1 MKLLNLHISK
11 NLKWP
16 EEKLLKRLDWYIMK
30 KFLGTYVFAIAL
42 IISIAVVFDFNE
54 KQDRFMSHDAP
65 WSAIIFDYYL
75 NFIPYFAN
83 LFSPLF
89 VFIAVIFFTS
99 KLAENSEIIAMFS
112 TGMSFKRM
120 LRPYM
125 LSAAIIAV
133 VTFGLGAYIIPKG
146 SVTRINFEDKYYKS
160 RKMNTAH
167 NIQLEVDSGVIAY
180 IDRFENYSNTGYRFS
195 LDKFKEKQLVS
206 HLTAR
211 SITYD
216 TSAVHKW
223 IVKDYMIRE
232 MEGMKEIITKGARI
246 DTTLFMEPADF
257 LIMKNQQE
265 MLTSPQLSE
274 YIDRQKQRGFA
285 NIKEFEIEYHKRIAM
300 SFASFILT
308 LIGVSLSSRK
318 TKGGMGLHLGIGLA
332 LSFSYIL
339 FQTIASTFAVNGN
352 MPPAIAVWIPNILYS
367 FIAFYLYQKA
377 PK

>member
-1 MKLLNLHISK
+1 MRKMNWRIWKNIKLPRGK
-11 NLKWP
+11 F
-16 EEKLLKRLDWYIMK
+16 LKRLDWYIIK

-54 KQDRFMSHDAP
+54 KMDRFMSHEAP
-65 WSAIIFDYYL
+65 WNAIVFDYYL

-112 TGMSFKRM
+112 TGMSFKRLM
-120 LRPYM
+120 RPYM
-125 LSAAIIAV
+125 ISAAVIAV
-133 VTFGLGAYIIPKG
+133 ATFMLGSYVIPKG
-146 SVTRINFEDKYYKS
+146 SVTRLNFEDRYVKS
-160 RKMNTAH
+160 KKKGSATNV
-167 NIQLEVDSGVIAY
+167 QLEVDSGVIAY
-180 IDRFENYSNTGYRFS
+180 IDRYQDYNKTGNRFS
-195 LDKFKEKQLVS
+195 LDKFVDKKLVS

-211 SITYD
+211 RIVYD
-216 TSAVHKW
+216 TTTVNKW
-223 IVKDYMIRE
+223 TIHDYMIRE
-232 MEGMKEIITKGARI
+232 LDGLKENIIKGDRL
-246 DTTLFMEPADF
+246 DTIINMDPTDF

-274 YIDRQKQRGFA
+274 YIDKQRRRGFA

-308 LIGVSLSSRK
+308 VIGLSLSSKK

-339 FQTIASTFAVNGN
+339 FQTITSTFAVNGN
-352 MPPAIAVWIPNILYS
+352 VPPVVAVWIPNILYA
-367 FIAFYLYQKA
+367 FIAFYLYKKA